1 MNTSDRIGRHLG
13 LLPEDSFTGTQT
25 LARPRD
31 VCGVAGLVLSYT
43 DHVPDDDDDDETEDG
58 DDDHHHLDH
67 HETDDDD
74 NIFGLS
80 YFFISFFFLIAHFI
94 VFSSEHFCS
103 AQILIA
109 VINISLFGQFSDSC

>member
-43 DHVPDDDDDDETEDG
+43 DHVPDDDDDDDETEDG

-80 YFFISFFFLIAHFI
+80 YFFISFFFSHCAFYCVLK
-94 VFSSEHFCS
+94 
-103 AQILIA
+103 
-109 VINISLFGQFSDSC
+109 